1 MPKIQFGDYQNFL
14 AEYYISSDRGR
25 ISFGKA
31 FCKKFQI
38 GNDGFLFH
46 EPNEIM
52 ARVMAYKDYVREE
65 EK

>member
-14 AEYYISSDRGR
+14 ADYYTSPYPR